1 MTTLYHKIVV
11 TGATGFVG
19 GRIVEG
25 LQGYGAEVIATGRN
39 TNRRAALEALGAR
52 FVAIDLG
59 DSQAVNAL
67 VGDADLVIHCAAL
80 SSPWGTYAEFYRANV
95 LATQYLRDAS
105 LAGNV
110 KRFILISTPS
120 VYFDFHDRINI
131 GEAEPLPLKL
141 VNHYA
146 ATKLMAEKMIL
157 ESNLPA
163 IALRPRAIIGRGD
176 TVIMP
181 RVLEA
186 YHQNKLRIVGHG
198 RNIVSVTPVSNVV
211 HAVQLCMTAGDAALG
226 RAYNITSGEAV
237 LLWEMIGDVLSGLN
251 LPFQPKHMPYRVA
264 LTAAW
269 AMEQYSRFISGKEP
283 VLTQY
288 SVGILAKD
296 MTLDIALAKSILGY
310 EPVQTAAEAI
320 SEFIEWYK
328 ESMPCVI

>member
-1 MTTLYHKIVV
+1 
-11 TGATGFVG
+11 
-19 GRIVEG
+19 
-25 LQGYGAEVIATGRN
+25 
-39 TNRRAALEALGAR
+39 
-52 FVAIDLG
+52 
-59 DSQAVNAL
+59 
-67 VGDADLVIHCAAL
+67 L